1 MTCETNEGKTVR
13 LPKWFAVTILS
24 GAVSFAGFA
33 ITVISD
39 EAKEDAALKKNS
51 EQINQN
57 TQGLSRNSSDISQI
71 KTDIA
76 VIRVQQ
82 EGTDKSL
89 ERIEKAQEAILK
101 KLTQPN

>member
-1 MTCETNEGKTVR
+1 MTCETTENKTVR

-51 EQINQN
+51 DQINLN
-57 TQGLSRNSSDISQI
+57 AQGLSRNSADISQI

-101 KLTQPN
+101 KLTE

>member
-1 MTCETNEGKTVR
+1 MTCETTENKTVR

-51 EQINQN
+51 DQINLN
-57 TQGLSRNSSDISQI
+57 AQGLSRNSADISQI

-89 ERIEKAQEAILK
+89 ERIEKAQEAILE
-101 KLTQPN
+101 KLTE

>member
-1 MTCETNEGKTVR
+1 MTCETTDNKTVR

-51 EQINQN
+51 E
-57 TQGLSRNSSDISQI
+57 
-71 KTDIA
+71 
-76 VIRVQQ
+76 
-82 EGTDKSL
+82 
-89 ERIEKAQEAILK
+89 
-101 KLTQPN
+101 